1 MAWKILGD
9 PFAILSR
16 RRVVASALIYGLTL
30 TIRLTTSAGQD
41 TPPPVSSVHK
51 GSAPFSIMVKDRAYR
66 FRDRPPISRICRN
79 GCDRPLQL
87 AAVLDCLP
95 P

>member
-16 RRVVASALIYGLTL
+16 RIVASALIYGLTL

-41 TPPPVSSVHK
+41 APPPAPPIHK
-51 GSAPFSIMVKDRAYR
+51 SSAPFYIMVKDRNYT